1 MRSRKAQEGI
11 QMYKPYFEPKD
22 LTFLAAVLA
31 QACLDAGEIDDDERE
46 VIAARIFRLAQAGE
60 DDFGA
65 LREYATTPDFRDE
78 FNFSDSR
85 KCTPEEAF
93 FCNALSAPQM
103 SGLFQWI
110 ARVAS
115 SQSFLEP
122 RGLTSRIREES
133 AHLFPRRAKSK
144 IATSSMSSG
153 Q

>member
-46 VIAARIFRLAQAGE
+46 VIAARIIRLAQAGE

-78 FNFSDSR
+78 FNFLDRAS
-85 KCTPEEAF
+85 
-93 FCNALSAPQM
+93 ALLRRRSFAM
-103 SGLFQWI
+103 RSVRHRRVGYSNGL
-110 ARVAS
+110 
-115 SQSFLEP
+115 
-122 RGLTSRIREES
+122 LT
-133 AHLFPRRAKSK
+133 
-144 IATSSMSSG
+144 
-153 Q
+153 